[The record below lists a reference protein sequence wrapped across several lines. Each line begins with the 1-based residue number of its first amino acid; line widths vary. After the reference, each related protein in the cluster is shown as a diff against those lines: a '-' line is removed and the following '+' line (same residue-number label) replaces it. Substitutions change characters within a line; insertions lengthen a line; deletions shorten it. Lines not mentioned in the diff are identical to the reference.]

1 MIDSHCH
8 LDFKD
13 FDIDRAAVLDRAR
26 QAGVAGF
33 ICIGAGGDL
42 LPATACVGLAE
53 VHPDIVATVGIHPH
67 DAAALDE
74 EMWANLGV
82 LAAHP
87 RVVGVGESGLDY
99 HYDRSPRPVQQE
111 AFLRFAH
118 LAQAHDR
125 ALVCHVR
132 EAHADALEVLARA
145 GQVRGVIHSFTGDRD
160 DARRYLDRGL
170 YLSFSG
176 IVTFKKADSL
186 RDAAAFAPAERI
198 LVETDAPYLAP
209 VPLRG
214 GRNEPAFLS
223 HTLRVLADVRG
234 VTVEELGAQ
243 TVTNTRAAFG
253 LSRSFGEAPT
263 PVR

>member
-13 FDIDRAAVLDRAR
+13 FDADRPAVLDRAR

-42 LPATACVGLAE
+42 GPATACVDLAE
-53 VHPDIVATVGIHPH
+53 RHADIVATVGIHPH

-74 EMWANLGV
+74 AMWDALDV
-82 LAAHP
+82 LASHP

-99 HYDRSPRPVQQE
+99 HYDRSPRPCQQE
-111 AFLRFAH
+111 VFLRFAH
-118 LAQAHDR
+118 LARAHDR
-125 ALVCHVR
+125 TLVCHVR
-132 EAHADALEVLARA
+132 DAHADALEVLRRA
-145 GQVRGVIHSFTGDRD
+145 GHVRGVIHSFTGDRD

-176 IVTFKKADSL
+176 ILTFKNADSL
-186 RDAAAFAPAERI
+186 RDAAAFAPPERI

-209 VPLRG
+209 IPMRG
-214 GRNEPAFLS
+214 RRNEPAFLS
-223 HTLRVLADVRG
+223 HTLRVLAELRG
-234 VTVEELGAQ
+234 LPIDDLAAQ
-243 TVTNTRAAFG
+243 TVTNTVAAFG
-253 LSRSFGEAPT
+253 LPRSFGEAPT